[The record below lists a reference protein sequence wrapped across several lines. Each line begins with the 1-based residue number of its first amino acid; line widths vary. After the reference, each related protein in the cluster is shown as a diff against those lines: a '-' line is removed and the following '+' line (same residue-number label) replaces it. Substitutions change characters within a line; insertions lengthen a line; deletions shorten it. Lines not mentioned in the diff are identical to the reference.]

1 MPTIHS
7 GQLPQDALL
16 NRYAQDGS
24 FTDCYYLE
32 LPQSVSMQDYIAA
45 FYSSRLFRIERAL
58 LSLLPGKYANDSHA
72 KELALGRTT
81 QFSAWQVED
90 RTATQLLLRD
100 FLGRT
105 RSWLMVEPLQNAGA
119 PATRLYF
126 GSAAVAK
133 SRSAAGK
140 PTFGFLFN
148 ALTGFHHL
156 YSKALLRSAQSRLA
170 RSC

>member
-1 MPTIHS
+1 MGWP
-7 GQLPQDALL
+7 DA
-16 NRYAQDGS
+16 Y
-24 FTDCYYLE
+24 
-32 LPQSVSMQDYIAA
+32 
-45 FYSSRLFRIERAL
+45 
-58 LSLLPGKYANDSHA
+58 
-72 KELALGRTT
+72 
-81 QFSAWQVED
+81 ED

-133 SRSAAGK
+133 SRSATGK
-140 PTFGFLFN
+140 PLLGFPFN

-156 YSKALLRSAQSRLA
+156 YSKALLRSAQSQLA
-170 RSC
+170 RTRV